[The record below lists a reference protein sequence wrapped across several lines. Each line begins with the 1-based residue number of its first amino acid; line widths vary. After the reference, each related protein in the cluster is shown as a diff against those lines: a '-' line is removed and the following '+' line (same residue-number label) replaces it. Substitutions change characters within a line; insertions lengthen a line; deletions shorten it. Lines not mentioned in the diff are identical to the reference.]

1 MHYLLLFHSPV
12 LFKHILFKCHLHRLW
27 ISLCLCLT
35 TLCYARIFK
44 PFHRTSHSYYLNN
57 LSIGRCTFRG
67 ATIYNPTGTFMNYVI
82 RGRRWNKS
90 CFEIKLYSN
99 FVSNLG
105 IKILIGIWK
114 KYVQI
119 PLSLLLN
126 CCTKPAQN
134 SLKKIK

>member
-57 LSIGRCTFRG
+57 LSIGRCTFRA
-67 ATIYNPTGTFMNYVI
+67 ATIIYNPAGTFMNYVNGEL
-82 RGRRWNKS
+82 RLNKPCFGTKLNQNFVAKLRIKIWIVVWRNS
-90 CFEIKLYSN
+90 CVKSN
-99 FVSNLG
+99 F
-105 IKILIGIWK
+105 IC
-114 KYVQI
+114 
-119 PLSLLLN
+119 SL
-126 CCTKPAQN
+126 PAQSPN
-134 SLKKIK
+134 KKLK